1 MNFVHCHLDFHHHNI
16 FIFTLISKSMKLVL
30 PRNATVPYVTIILV
44 ITNEIASIP
53 ILKCSLSYAS
63 ISAAN
68 NIITSTS
75 SSLTTI
81 AINAAELLTGVYLVK
96 FLLPTKTLPLLECWK
111 QHCFFMIIDI
121 SSIAKM
127 MRMLK

>member
-81 AINAAELLTGVYLVK
+81 AINAAELLTGA
-96 FLLPTKTLPLLECWK
+96 TL
-111 QHCFFMIIDI
+111 FFYDNRHLIHSKNDEDAQVIYVNHSNFTNLHDN
-121 SSIAKM
+121 
-127 MRMLK
+127 RG